1 MKRPGGPRGGAEGS
15 TEPPEPRHNDRV
27 KFSWNQVALLRRF
40 RFGNDWEEA
49 MPDANYF
56 RELAQRCCTLAKAA
70 IVPEVMEQLRLWA
83 VEFAHQADE
92 VERRAAEGEGPEAPR
107 LHVR

>member
-27 KFSWNQVALLRRF
+27 NFSWNQVALLRRF

-56 RELAQRCCTLAKAA
+56 RELAQRCCTLAKGAN
-70 IVPEVMEQLRLWA
+70 VPEVKEQLRLWA
-83 VEFAHQADE
+83 VEFADQADD
-92 VERRAAEGEGPEAPR
+92 VERRTAEGEGPEAPR

>member
-27 KFSWNQVALLRRF
+27 NFSWNQVALLRRF

-56 RELAQRCCTLAKAA
+56 ANWHGGAA
-70 IVPEVMEQLRLWA
+70 LS
-83 VEFAHQADE
+83 
-92 VERRAAEGEGPEAPR
+92 RRVQTYR
-107 LHVR
+107 R